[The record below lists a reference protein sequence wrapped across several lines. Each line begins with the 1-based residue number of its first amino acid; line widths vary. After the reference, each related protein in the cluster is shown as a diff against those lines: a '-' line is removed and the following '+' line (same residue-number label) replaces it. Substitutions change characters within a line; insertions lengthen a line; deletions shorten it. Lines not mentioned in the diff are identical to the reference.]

1 MNGATKRAVYVDP
14 LWAIDANG
22 NVDPARGTVERDVFG
37 ERVHV
42 QFGLTEGGTYIR
54 EGERLQALVRGA
66 DALVI
71 SRAQITPQ
79 LVDALQPS
87 CKVIAR
93 AGIGFDNLNPPL
105 LRDRGIIGIN
115 IPDFC
120 VDEVSTH
127 TLAMLLG
134 LERQIGP
141 LDRSI
146 KSGHWSTYGGPAPR
160 RQSRLTLGI
169 VGFGTIGRATARRAG
184 AFYKRVIAYDP
195 YVLPDLM
202 AGHNVEKIES
212 LAEMVAQSDAVAVHA
227 LLSAETHHLIDE
239 AALARMR
246 PGTMLVNTAR
256 GGLVKPEAIL
266 AALGD
271 GRLGGYGSDV
281 FTPEDPNLH
290 PANAAILSFPNVL
303 VTPHMAF
310 RSVESEISQRKRVA
324 EGILHVLETGEP
336 PAVGHIC

>member
-1 MNGATKRAVYVDP
+1 MNGAAKRAVYVDP
-14 LWAIDANG
+14 LWAVDERG
-22 NVDPARGTVERDVFG
+22 EVDPTRGTVERDVFG
-37 ERVHV
+37 DRVHV
-42 QFGLTEGGTYIR
+42 QFGITEKGTYVR
-54 EGERLQALVRGA
+54 EGERLESLVRGA

-79 LVDALQPS
+79 LVDALLPS
-87 CKVIAR
+87 CKVVAR

-105 LRDRGIIGIN
+105 LRERGIIGFN

-127 TLAMLLG
+127 TLAMLLA
-134 LERQIGP
+134 LERRIGP

-146 KSGHWSTYGGPAPR
+146 KGGRWDTYEGPPPR
-160 RQSRLTLGI
+160 RQSQLTLGI

-184 AFYKRVIAYDP
+184 AFYKRMIAYDP

-202 AGHNVEKIES
+202 AGHNVGKIED
-212 LAEMVAQSDAVAVHA
+212 LAELVAQSDAVAVHA
-227 LLSAETHHLIDE
+227 LLNAQTLHLIDE
-239 AALARMR
+239 AALERMR

-266 AALGD
+266 AALAD

-281 FTPEDPNLH
+281 FTPEDPNQH
-290 PANAAILSFPNVL
+290 PANKTILTFPNVL
-303 VTPHMAF
+303 VTPHTAF
-310 RSVESEISQRKRVA
+310 RSVESERSQRKRVA
-324 EGILHVLETGEP
+324 EGVLHVLETGQP
-336 PAVGHIC
+336 PEVGHIC